1 MPWYVPS
8 GTPSTNRKTMKN
20 ILNLGFI
27 PKNTDFALLI
37 LRVLIGFSLFMQHG
51 LFKFTHFSQMWG
63 HFPDPL
69 HLGSGFSLIF
79 STLSDGVCSILLVF
93 GIFPRAAALISAIDV
108 LVVFAVIHHFS
119 FSPGDGEL
127 VYLYLAGML
136 TIVFA
141 GGGKYSLY
149 NKS

>member
-1 MPWYVPS
+1 
-8 GTPSTNRKTMKN
+8 MKN

-37 LRVLIGFSLFMQHG
+37 LRVFIGFSLFMQHG

-69 HLGSGFSLIF
+69 HLGSGFSLLF
-79 STLSDGVCSILLVF
+79 STLSDGIYSILLTF
-93 GIFPRAAALISAIDV
+93 KIIPQTTTLISAIDV
-108 LVVFAVIHHFS
+108 FVVFAVIHHFK

-127 VYLYLAGML
+127 VYLYLGGLL
-136 TIVFA
+136 TIIFA